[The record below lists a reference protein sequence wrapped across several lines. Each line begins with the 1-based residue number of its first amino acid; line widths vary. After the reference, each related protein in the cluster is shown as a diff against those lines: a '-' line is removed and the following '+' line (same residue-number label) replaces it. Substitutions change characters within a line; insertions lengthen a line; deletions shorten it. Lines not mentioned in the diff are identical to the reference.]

1 LSRVKS
7 AKKRLLLIL
16 GPSFRRNKR
25 SEPLPALER
34 YDGLFFRVARKYLG
48 NAKDVDVIVMKDD
61 LTLVDGTAPLTYE
74 PPRGDRWMIHPLS
87 DDEIKA
93 GKIKNEAFL
102 KRKLLGGKYL
112 EVFFAMGKK
121 YAEAL
126 PDLSKFNVKVV
137 FPTSGGPGPKAKA
150 LKEWLVRG

>member
-1 LSRVKS
+1 
-7 AKKRLLLIL
+7 
-16 GPSFRRNKR
+16 
-25 SEPLPALER
+25 
-34 YDGLFFRVARKYLG
+34 
-48 NAKDVDVIVMKDD
+48 
-61 LTLVDGTAPLTYE
+61 
-74 PPRGDRWMIHPLS
+74 MIHPLS

-102 KRKLLGGKYL
+102 NRKLLGGKYL